1 MRGPVEVEV
10 VIPAFN
16 EAARLPDTLDCM
28 VGFLDTRPWSAR
40 IVVVDNGSYDDTSA
54 VAGSVHGRTEVVT
67 IGCAQA
73 GKGAAVLRGMRT
85 SSARYVGFTDAD
97 LSTPVTTLVDVLA
110 ELRNGAA
117 AAIASRHAPGGA
129 VVTPRSLMRRIGSQV
144 FRAVARP
151 LVPGVHD
158 TQCGFKF
165 FDRHAVTT
173 ALARCRNAGFAFDV
187 ELLRHIHADGLR
199 IAEVPVTWTDS
210 PGSTFHSV
218 RDGIAAVAAV
228 CRMHGTS
235 CSDRTTWSHP
245 APTASTDAGSR
256 SPSVPPAGRPVPDSL
271 LVVESSCGWAGR
283 PRGSCSSG
291 HPADSHAELMRSAD
305 SARRK
310 AQPHNDGGT
319 RNGMAYGCRSPGSSS
334 PVP

>member
-1 MRGPVEVEV
+1 MRGPVDVEV

-16 EAARLPDTLDCM
+16 ESARLPGTLDCM

-54 VAGSVHGRTEVVT
+54 AAGAVRGRTEVVT

-97 LSTPVTTLVDVLA
+97 LSTPVATLIEVLA
-110 ELRNGAA
+110 ELRRGAA

-165 FDRHAVTT
+165 FDRRAVTP
-173 ALARCRNAGFAFDV
+173 ALARCTNSGFAFDV

-199 IAEVPVTWTDS
+199 IAEVPVTWADA
-210 PGSTFHSV
+210 PGSTFRSV

-235 CSDRTTWSHP
+235 RSDRTTRPHP
-245 APTASTDAGSR
+245 APTGAA
-256 SPSVPPAGRPVPDSL
+256 PSVSPVGRPAPDGPP
-271 LVVESSCGWAGR
+271 VVESRCGWTGR
-283 PRGSCSSG
+283 QRGSCSLT
-291 HPADSHAELMRSAD
+291 PM
-305 SARRK
+305 
-310 AQPHNDGGT
+310 PN
-319 RNGMAYGCRSPGSSS
+319 
-334 PVP
+334 